1 MIKKLTAISL
11 LTLLIILLNHPY
23 SFAADKGTIKGTIK
37 DAATNDPL
45 PYSNAVLMGTSLGT
59 AADKDGKFI
68 ISNIPAGSYTL
79 HISYI
84 GYKSHDLKITI
95 KNGQTIEQDFS
106 LAGESVVSDTVVVT
120 AQAEGQMK
128 AINEQLSSIP
138 IKNVVSQAKI
148 QELPDAN
155 AAESVSRLPGVSL
168 IRTGGEGSQVVIR
181 GLSPQYN
188 QITIDGVEIPSDVAS
203 GNNLV
208 STDKGQQG
216 GGGIR
221 SGFGVGD
228 LGDLGD
234 RGTDLSMIS
243 SSMLGGIEVIKA
255 ITPDMDATAIG
266 GVVNFGLRKASK
278 NLSNRALVGS
288 SLPLIQ
294 ITTQG
299 SYNNL
304 KKTDDQY
311 KLVGSLEKRF
321 FNEKFGV
328 YVEGS
333 TEKRNLSANLL
344 GADYQLTDKDHGDA
358 GIPNLVSLDLTD
370 VFRIRERNGLTAVLD
385 YEHSSGVIA
394 LRNFFST
401 SNTKATSRTE
411 SIVETGNDLWYS
423 AKDENNKLNIIS
435 NLLSIKQDIPLFHV
449 DLKFSHS
456 YSESRNPK
464 DLFFNFWQDI
474 SGLENRGDL
483 SKITPSLLATYVVPN
498 DTIAD
503 LDQIQTSSQFTRN
516 RVLNGF
522 LDLQTNITLTQDLSA
537 IIKFG
542 GMYQYNERSYEYSE
556 YQGSQ
561 LYSGGGGV
569 ISAFSKAYPNLYLDG
584 GRLSFL
590 NFTNDSY
597 SYGDFLNG
605 DYNLAYPVNVS
616 LMWQLLPIANATS
629 TLEGYQKNKFASLL
643 NNYSGNEK
651 KSAAYI
657 MGTINIGDKVVILP
671 GARYQ
676 NLTTSY
682 KAFRGEAAPGTIGI
696 TGHDTTITKSHG
708 FLLPMVHLRYKPV
721 DWIQL
726 QFAYTNTLNY
736 PDYSAITPRFYV
748 GSGFISYNNYN
759 LKPATSE
766 NFDLVMSVYTNEI
779 GLFTI
784 DGFKK
789 KIKNLIFAT
798 QTYVTDLSPYPDLPQ
813 GRKQLYQ
820 FNSYINN
827 PIPIDVWG
835 FETEWQTH
843 FWYLP
848 NPFSGLIFNINY
860 THVFSKA
867 SYPKTTLI
875 NTYDENGLLVQIVND
890 TSYTTR
896 LLDQPND
903 ILNLSLGYDY
913 EGFSARI
920 SMLYQDNVF
929 KKPDFWMQNRVN
941 SAKYTRF
948 DLSVRQ
954 VLPWYGIQLYFNL
967 NNLTNEKDININQK
981 TSFPASEDHYGMTG
995 DLGLRFR
1002 L

>member
-1 MIKKLTAISL
+1 MIKKLTVILKTTFLIFL
-11 LTLLIILLNHPY
+11 LFNSNIF
-23 SFAADKGTIKGTIK
+23 SAEKGTIKGTIR
-37 DAATNDPL
+37 DAASHDPL

-59 AADKDGKFI
+59 AADKDGKFAI
-68 ISNIPAGSYTL
+68 NNIPAGSYTL

-95 KNGQTIEQDFS
+95 KEGQTIEQDFS
-106 LAGESVVSDTVVVT
+106 LGAESVVSDTVVVT

-138 IKNVVSQAKI
+138 IKNVVSAAKI

-255 ITPDMDATAIG
+255 ITPDMDATLIG

-278 NLSNRALVGS
+278 NLSNRAFTGS

-294 ITTQG
+294 LTTQG

-304 KKTDDQY
+304 KKTANQY
-311 KLVGSLEKRF
+311 KYVGSIEKRF

-328 YVEGS
+328 YIEGS

-344 GADYQLTDKDHGDA
+344 GASYQLNQKDYGDA
-358 GIPNLVSLDLTD
+358 GIPDLISLDLTD
-370 VFRIRERNGLTAVLD
+370 VFRIRERSGVTAVLD
-385 YEHSSGVIA
+385 YDHTGGSIA
-394 LRNFFST
+394 FRNFFST
-401 SNTKATSRTE
+401 SNTKATSRSE
-411 SIVETGNDLWYS
+411 SIVQTSKDLWYS
-423 AKDENNKLNIIS
+423 AKDENNKLNVIS
-435 NLLSIKQDIPLFHV
+435 NLLSIKQDIPLFHI
-449 DLKFSHS
+449 DLKLSHS
-456 YSESRNPK
+456 YTESKNPN

-474 SGLENRGDL
+474 SGLETRGDL
-483 SKITPSLLATYVVPN
+483 SKITPSLLAKYIVPN
-498 DTIAD
+498 DSIAD
-503 LDQIQTSSQFTRN
+503 LDQIQTSTQFTRN
-516 RVLNGF
+516 RVYNGF
-522 LDLQTNITLTQDLSA
+522 LDFQTNITLTDGLSA

-542 GMYQYNERSYEYSE
+542 GMYQYNKRSYEFSE

-569 ISAFSKAYPNLYLDG
+569 INAFTKAYPNLILDG
-584 GRLSFL
+584 GRLSFV
-590 NFTNDSY
+590 NFNNDSY

-605 DYNLAYPVNVS
+605 DYKLAYPIDVN
-616 LMWQLLPIANATS
+616 LMWQLLPIASRTS
-629 TLEGYQKNKFASLL
+629 TPEGYRKNQFASLL

-651 KSAAYI
+651 KSAAYL
-657 MGTINIGDKVVILP
+657 MTTFNIGDRIVVLP
-671 GARYQ
+671 GVRYQ
-676 NLTTSY
+676 NLTTTY
-682 KAFRGEAAPGTIGI
+682 TAFRGEAAPGTIGI

-708 FLLPMVHLRYKPV
+708 FFLPMVHVRYKPV

-736 PDYSAITPRFYV
+736 PDYSAITPRYYV

-759 LKPATSE
+759 LKPATAE
-766 NFDLVMSVYTNEI
+766 NYDLVMAVYTNEI

-820 FNSYINN
+820 FNTYINN
-827 PIPIDVWG
+827 PIPIDVYG
-835 FETEWQTH
+835 IETEWQTH

-848 NPFSGLIFNINY
+848 EPF
-860 THVFSKA
+860 
-867 SYPKTTLI
+867 
-875 NTYDENGLLVQIVND
+875 NG
-890 TSYTTR
+890 
-896 LLDQPND
+896 
-903 ILNLSLGYDY
+903 
-913 EGFSARI
+913 I
-920 SMLYQDNVF
+920 SFQYQL
-929 KKPDFWMQNRVN
+929 
-941 SAKYTRF
+941 YTRIF
-948 DLSVRQ
+948 
-954 VLPWYGIQLYFNL
+954 
-967 NNLTNEKDININQK
+967 
-981 TSFPASEDHYGMTG
+981 
-995 DLGLRFR
+995 
-1002 L
+1002 

>member
-1 MIKKLTAISL
+1 
-11 LTLLIILLNHPY
+11 
-23 SFAADKGTIKGTIK
+23 
-37 DAATNDPL
+37 
-45 PYSNAVLMGTSLGT
+45 
-59 AADKDGKFI
+59 
-68 ISNIPAGSYTL
+68 
-79 HISYI
+79 
-84 GYKSHDLKITI
+84 
-95 KNGQTIEQDFS
+95 
-106 LAGESVVSDTVVVT
+106 
-120 AQAEGQMK
+120 MK

-138 IKNVVSQAKI
+138 IKNVVSAAKI

-255 ITPDMDATAIG
+255 ITPDMDATLIG

-278 NLSNRALVGS
+278 NLSNRALSGS

-294 ITTQG
+294 IMTQG
-299 SYNNL
+299 SYNQL
-304 KKTDDQY
+304 KKTDNQY
-311 KLVGSLEKRF
+311 KIGGSVEKRY
-321 FNEKFGV
+321 FNEKLGIFIQ
-328 YVEGS
+328 GS

-344 GADYQLTDKDHGDA
+344 GASYQLNDKDHGDA
-358 GIPNLVSLDLTD
+358 GIPDLESLDLTD
-370 VFRIRERNGLTAVLD
+370 VFRVRERSGLTAVLD
-385 YEHSSGVIA
+385 YEHSSGDIA
-394 LRNFFST
+394 FQNFFST
-401 SNTKATSRTE
+401 SDTKATSRSQ
-411 SIVETGNDLWYS
+411 SIVQTSNDLWYS

-435 NLLSIKQDIPLFHV
+435 NLISIKQDIPIFHI
-449 DLKFSHS
+449 DLKLSHS
-456 YSESRNPK
+456 YSESKNPK

-474 SGLENRGDL
+474 AGLANKGDL
-483 SKITPSLLATYVVPN
+483 SKVTPSTLASLVTPN

-522 LDLQTNITLTQDLSA
+522 LNFQTNLTLTNDLSA

-542 GMYQYNERSYEYSE
+542 GMYQYNERSYEYNE

-569 ISAFSKAYPNLYLDG
+569 VSAFSKAYPSLLLDG
-584 GRLSFL
+584 GRLSFA
-590 NFTNDSY
+590 NFTSDSY
-597 SYGDFLNG
+597 SYGNFLNG
-605 DYNLAYPVNVS
+605 DYKLSYPIDLN
-616 LMWQLLPIANATS
+616 LMWKLLPIANATS
-629 TLEGYQKNKFASLL
+629 TLEGYQRNKFASLL

-651 KSAAYI
+651 KSAAFL
-657 MGTINIGDKVVILP
+657 MATFNIGDKIVVLP
-671 GARYQ
+671 GVRYQ
-676 NLTTSY
+676 NLTTDY
-682 KAFRGEAAPGTIGI
+682 TAFRGEAAPGTIGI
-696 TGHDTTITKSHG
+696 KGLDTTITRSHG
-708 FLLPMVHLRYKPV
+708 FILPMLHLRYKPV
-721 DWIQL
+721 DWVQL

-736 PDYSAITPRFYV
+736 PDYSVITPRFYV
-748 GSGFISYNNYN
+748 GTGFISYNNYN

-766 NFDLVMSVYTNEI
+766 NYDFVMAIYTNEI

-789 KIKNLIFAT
+789 KIKNLIFASE
-798 QTYVTDLSPYPDLPQ
+798 TYVSDLSTYPDLPQ
-813 GRKQLYQ
+813 NRKQLYQ
-820 FNSYINN
+820 FDTYINN
-827 PIPIDVWG
+827 PIPIDVYG
-835 FETEWQTH
+835 IETEWQTH

-848 NPFSGLIFNINY
+848 DPLSGLVFNINY

-867 SYPKTTLI
+867 SYPKSTLD
-875 NTYDENGLLVQIVND
+875 NQYDELGNLKQVIND

-896 LLDQPND
+896 LLNQPND

-913 EGFSARI
+913 KGFSGRI
-920 SMLYQDNVF
+920 SMFYLDNVF
-929 KKPDFWMQNRVN
+929 KKPDFWLQNRVN
-941 SAKYTRF
+941 SEKYTRF
-948 DLSVRQ
+948 DLSVKQ
-954 VLPWYGIQLYFNL
+954 TLPWYGVQVYFNL
-967 NNLTNEKDININQK
+967 NNITGQKDIDINQK
-981 TSFPASEDHYGMTG
+981 TSFPASEDHYGMTA